1 MSDSPRVLFYGSPD
15 FAVPILRALIDSPY
29 RPIAVVTQP
38 DARAGRGRSLR
49 PPPVKQVAA
58 EHGIP
63 AIQPARLRDRAAITQ
78 IASLKPDLQ
87 IVAAYGQIIPRE
99 ILDLPRYGSLNFH
112 ASLLPRWRGA
122 SPISAAILHGDA
134 ETGVTIMLLD
144 ETEDTGDIVTQ
155 QITRIEPAE
164 DAGQLS
170 DRLAMLGAD
179 LLTATIPDWLGGS
192 VAARPQDS
200 SLATR
205 ARRVKK
211 QQGKIDWTQPAEQ
224 IARHVRAYTPWPA
237 ATTTL
242 SGSGIRITEAVASA
256 TESDAEAGVIVGL
269 GDAIDVATGSGTL
282 RVMRLQRAGKREL
295 SAAEFARG
303 TRELVGQQF
312 GHQCDH
318 QCDDQCGADNA

>member
-15 FAVPILRALIDSPY
+15 FAVPTLQALIDSPY

-63 AIQPARLRDRAAITQ
+63 AIQPVRIGDRAAITQ

-87 IVAAYGQIIPRE
+87 IVAAYGQIVPAE
-99 ILDLPRYGSLNFH
+99 ILDLPRYGSLNVH

-144 ETEDTGDIVTQ
+144 ETEDTGDIVSQ
-155 QITRIEPAE
+155 QVTEIEPAE
-164 DAGQLS
+164 HAGQLS
-170 DRLAMLGAD
+170 DRLARMGAD
-179 LLTATIPDWLGGS
+179 LLMATVPDWIGGKVS
-192 VAARPQDS
+192 ARPQDPES
-200 SLATR
+200 ATR

-211 QQGKIDWTQPAEQ
+211 QQGRIDWTQPAEQ

-242 SGSGIRITEAVASA
+242 GRSAIRITEAVSSS
-256 TESDAEAGVIVGL
+256 TESDGAAGVIVGDND
-269 GDAIDVATGSGTL
+269 GIDVATGSGTL
-282 RVMRLQRAGKREL
+282 RILRLQRAGKREL

-303 TRELVGQQF
+303 SRELVGQQF
-312 GHQCDH
+312 GHQGGG
-318 QCDDQCGADNA
+318 DD